1 MMNSMFNRREN
12 FEGSSAEWWRMD
24 EEPKK
29 KCLKCFGWC
38 EVAAKLGGKRAV
50 IRRNYKDVTG

>member
-1 MMNSMFNRREN
+1 
-12 FEGSSAEWWRMD
+12 MD
-24 EEPKK
+24 EKPKK
-29 KCLKCFGWC
+29 NAQKCFGWC